1 MGYRKRY
8 CRLQDKAQQG
18 LQIGCEGY
26 GMGCRRGYKM
36 GVGTRSERVMG
47 WERDGVG
54 MKFGIGMGY
63 GRGMRYGMGTRMG
76 DGIG

>member
-1 MGYRKRY
+1 
-8 CRLQDKAQQG
+8 
-18 LQIGCEGY
+18 
-26 GMGCRRGYKM
+26 MGCRRGYKM

-47 WERDGVG
+47 WERGGVG